1 MWKTV
6 SARLRSS
13 KAELEEMGESTE
25 DLVDGFSKYRKEIM
39 ALSGFDIMKNERE
52 FKTPMQIFV
61 GLAEVW
67 DKLESDTARSR
78 IAEILGGT
86 RNLSGIASTIQNIN
100 DAIGAYEVAMDSAG
114 VSEKANAK
122 YMETTEAHIG
132 QLKASFQELS
142 SDVFNSET
150 MKAFVD
156 GGKAVVDTIDF
167 MVDSFGALPTAFG
180 LLSGGILA
188 VTALKSNFIPFLT
201 SIGEG
206 ITGIGEAISANG
218 GVAAGLT
225 AISGLSA
232 GALAGI
238 AAVAVTIPFAI
249 KGYQMYQ
256 QHLEELRIASQKSSK
271 AYLEQADSY
280 EDSYRKV
287 AELRGKIDSGT
298 LSSSEEYE
306 ARSQLLDIQN
316 QMIDSYGAQAAGLDL
331 VNGKL
336 DEQQAKMRELNV
348 QAAKQLL
355 DYDIDKNTLSKA
367 TEVMEGMY
375 GGKYGKHLA
384 AQTFTAKDLAD
395 STKNAAK
402 EQKVLEKL
410 ADDYKDVVQLTKQV
424 DEETNSTSF
433 LFKYT
438 GKTKDA
444 RENLEGFM
452 TDLRSARNEI
462 DGATPHLD
470 AIFEGTQKA
479 VSEADNLLSE
489 YQDIYEA
496 AKKAELVSD
505 DKMYA
510 DDKGGNKN
518 AYDWLNDY
526 ADAVTKYNNALESG
540 DKEERLEAAN
550 SFRDMQDSISGLT
563 GSGGGLEQYKDQ
575 FDKVGNTLNKA
586 AAQQEEFEE
595 VLSGDYVS
603 DATKDVKLYGDAL
616 KGLKLT
622 DADFMNAFMSKGGDN
637 WGTIGSFI
645 DAAKRAGYISSDS
658 KEGVEALANSLV
670 NAGYLADTGVTGLLS
685 YTSSVETLKTM
696 MSDYASF
703 NKDLQSAFDNSKSA
717 TGLLVEDIDKLS
729 EAYKGLESYNPAKLF
744 EHTYDG
750 IHLNNEELQKLNK
763 ELSDSKLKALNDSLW
778 ERQNAL
784 LNGAGDKDEIQGQIT
799 DIKNLMSMYEG
810 LNSAYSQYL
819 NAKAGKN
826 ERDSYSTIGSDY
838 ASMKATLDQG
848 WYGDDA
854 LNAYV
859 DLLAGAGKGVDDV
872 AERFASLGEKIEG
885 TNHSLMDYIKY
896 IDEEGNIT
904 TPLSEGGPK
913 GSLSSD
919 GLVDFVEDVRSVFGD
934 EYASVM
940 DDGTYKLDL
949 MGDKLGEVAEK
960 FHTTPEFI
968 QLMERAMIDAGM
980 AMVLDSNNLEAMTAQ
995 LENVQ
1000 ENFEG
1005 LKDIDFS
1012 FDITKMS
1019 ADELASKRQELENA
1033 KATIDVD
1040 TEGADEALQVI
1051 DSLISAIE
1059 GQEYQLKIKAQ
1070 VDQSEHSVDELLNA
1084 DDETIKRTFQVEGDD
1099 EIQRVRDTLQEISSG
1114 ESTAITVKLD
1124 DSQFSQLTGAEP
1136 IEVPVEYKVEDLP
1149 QTTIDPIEVPV
1160 NYVPG
1165 DLPSVNVDPVEVPVN
1180 YVPGELPPSPEAQSE
1195 DVNVNY
1201 VVNADPQPIYQNME
1215 RRTHYAVI
1223 ADPVPDYPNLSRT
1236 VTYTIVTVGSPPSGG
1251 SQATGTMTSI
1261 GVAHANG
1268 TAYNAP
1274 WNWLSAFANGKISL
1288 PKNEIALVN
1297 ELGTESI
1304 IFICDIIQ

>member
-1 MWKTV
+1 
-6 SARLRSS
+6 
-13 KAELEEMGESTE
+13 MGESTD
-25 DLVDGFSKYRKEIM
+25 DLADGFSKYRDEIK
-39 ALSGFDIMKNERE
+39 ALTGFDIMKNKDEY
-52 FKTPMQIFV
+52 KSMYDIFV
-61 GLAEVW
+61 GLAQVW
-67 DKLESDTARSR
+67 DNMKSDEARARVS
-78 IAEILGGT
+78 EILGGT

-122 YMETTEAHIG
+122 FMETTEAHIG

-142 SDVFNSET
+142 SDVFSSDFL
-150 MKAFVD
+150 KGIVD
-156 GGKAVVDTIDF
+156 AGKGVIDVIDSLVDNFGVLSTSLGLVSAGIMGFSLLKGTAIPALMQFGDTVK
-167 MVDSFGALPTAFG
+167 MVATLFARGTGSIFTLGN
-180 LLSGGILA
+180 LSGMQAALTGIAETL
-188 VTALKSNFIPFLT
+188 
-201 SIGEG
+201 G
-206 ITGIGEAISANG
+206 ITTSALG
-218 GVAAGLT
+218 AFGVAAV
-225 AISGLSA
+225 AA
-232 GALAGI
+232 GGVFAYYLAQEKKAEEARK
-238 AAVAVTIPFAI
+238 AA
-249 KGYQMYQ
+249 Q
-256 QHLEELRIASQKSSK
+256 ASSNEYAKQ
-271 AYLEQADSY
+271 LDSY
-280 EDSYRKV
+280 EDSVRKV
-287 AELRGKIDSGT
+287 QELRTKLDSGE

-306 ARSQLLDIQN
+306 TRSQLLDIQN
-316 QMIDSYGAQAAGLDL
+316 QIVETYGAQASALDL
-331 VNGKL
+331 VNGSLK
-336 DEQQAKMRELNV
+336 EQQDIMQSLNV
-348 QAAKQLL
+348 EAANKLINF
-355 DYDIDKNTLSKA
+355 DVDAETMAKA
-367 TEVMEGMY
+367 KEVMEGTWGGENGHHLASVFGI
-375 GGKYGKHLA
+375 GGKNNEKERKILEG
-384 AQTFTAKDLAD
+384 LAD
-395 STKNAAK
+395 QYKDFITLTKHEGENGSLNYLFSYKGNIKDAK
-402 EQKVLEKL
+402 E
-410 ADDYKDVVQLTKQV
+410 DV
-424 DEETNSTSF
+424 
-433 LFKYT
+433 
-438 GKTKDA
+438 GK
-444 RENLEGFM
+444 FM
-452 TDLRSARNEI
+452 TSLRDAKEELGGDTPILDEIFAGAQKSIGEATDLMS
-462 DGATPHLD
+462 
-470 AIFEGTQKA
+470 K
-479 VSEADNLLSE
+479 

-496 AKKAELVSD
+496 TERAKLIAD
-505 DKMYA
+505 TDKYK
-510 DDKGGNKN
+510 DKSGKEDT
-518 AYDWLNDY
+518 AYNWLNDY

-540 DKEERLEAAN
+540 NKEERLEAAN

-670 NAGYLADTGVTGLLS
+670 KAGYLADTGVTGLLS

-859 DLLAGAGKGVDDV
+859 DLLAGTGKGVDDV

-896 IDEEGNIT
+896 VDEEGNIT

-995 LENVQ
+995 LKNVQ
-1000 ENFEG
+1000 DNFEG

-1019 ADELASKRQELENA
+1019 ADELASKRQELEDA

-1201 VVNADPQPIYQNME
+1201 VVNADPQPVYQNME